1 MTDTIINNEPR
12 TYTEEEVIEL
22 LRRVKTAEQAETQKA
37 REDLNNT
44 LLTQLKSLTLTT
56 KEQRSADYTEEQQ
69 PKSMNNSPLFKQEK
83 SQQKKLINFWTKPL
97 KAPKDLPFM
106 PGSKGDNMMKMLKS
120 TPVERLNYLQ
130 VLNTWKQKSQVVSE
144 KHSVKNLS
152 PCTTKPTTSNEYLEQ
167 QPLILQME
175 EAVTES
181 WNTLGA
187 LVTTISLQLR
197 ERSESNIQPDNMKP
211 ENATTEGDLNEEN
224 STTNIMTQQ
233 AEPDDYILENEFNI
247 STHFRQFNLESNKKS
262 KESGFYVDGDL
273 HQILSLSHVL
283 LLKGNEHDES
293 IERLEDDIREAEL
306 IGTFLDPILNPIFH
320 DPEKNRL
327 FRWLNA
333 GVEDTESLRPDGN
346 VFELEQRRIKFSTGY
361 VEVKP
366 DKSRSD
372 ILKTHEDLL
381 RLVSFCK
388 DTLDKK
394 DVKSMVAVQAVGYYV
409 TIYMFSLE
417 ATGLY
422 LLTELYSFNVPKS
435 ISELPQ
441 FVMHLDEI
449 KKIMVCY
456 QENCVLANDI
466 HKESRKR
473 MSIQQQNT
481 RNILNIQGKNS
492 RLLSSCR
499 PTITLDPILWLPM
512 IHEESSRCLRW
523 RLGWLPGG
531 APKPCPRHPNNNLS
545 RRHAISCLN
554 THRRL
559 CMPETTADPIS
570 FLLNVLPTRAF
581 VPFSIALSWT
591 CRRSVICSILHE
603 LDQLQHYTTIPCKTP
618 HGQKLIEWPR
628 QFN

>member
-481 RNILNIQGKNS
+481 RNILNYTNGHQWY
-492 RLLSSCR
+492 RLSETAL
-499 PTITLDPILWLPM
+499 
-512 IHEESSRCLRW
+512 W
-523 RLGWLPGG
+523 RLMPPTMADLDARGFRAIKKKFL
-531 APKPCPRHPNNNLS
+531 HSNLENRS
-545 RRHAISCLN
+545 KVRTPDYYPAVDQQSLSTPSCGY
-554 THRRL
+554 
-559 CMPETTADPIS
+559 
-570 FLLNVLPTRAF
+570 
-581 VPFSIALSWT
+581 
-591 CRRSVICSILHE
+591 
-603 LDQLQHYTTIPCKTP
+603 Q
-618 HGQKLIEWPR
+618 
-628 QFN
+628 